1 MNGRDAE
8 EPRYIRGV
16 PHPLP
21 DGERVL
27 WEGAPSARAVA
38 AHVFHW
44 RLLAVYFGVMLAFWF
59 ASTTEA
65 VGTPVWWSALLVR
78 VVLAGFVLATA
89 YLLARLVAS
98 TTWYAITSERV
109 VLRIG
114 MVLSMSINI
123 PFSLIGAA
131 GVGRFRD
138 GTGQVLLQITPGHR
152 LAYIALWPHCRVFHV
167 NQPQPVLRVGRS
179 GAGRGDFGGGRG
191 PGDRPR
197 DDVTPRAWDDCGAS
211 RRRAPC
217 RARAGEHL
225 GRGRH
230 HFRAGAGR
238 SRQRR

>member
-167 NQPQPVLRVGRS
+167 NQPQPVLRGLVDPERVAEILVEAVARATAHETTS
-179 GAGRGDFGGGRG
+179 HLARG
-191 PGDRPR
+191 
-197 DDVTPRAWDDCGAS
+197 TTAAPRAVE
-211 RRRAPC
+211 RRAVPEP
-217 RARAGEHL
+217 A
-225 GRGRH
+225 
-230 HFRAGAGR
+230 
-238 SRQRR
+238 SI